1 MDRPDATSTPPTAAD
16 LERLT
21 GLTEPGDEEWELHGP
36 GLGSP
41 ETLAPVAAITPSQLP
56 GDVDPTAAVA
66 GLGGEAAFVLALAGY
81 VRRRRSRRRAAWSD
95 A

>member
-1 MDRPDATSTPPTAAD
+1 MDRPDATATPPTAAD

-21 GLTEPGDEEWELHGP
+21 GLLEPGEEVELHGP
-36 GLGSP
+36 GLGPS
-41 ETLAPVAAITPSQLP
+41 EVIAPVAAVTPSQLP

-81 VRRRRSRRRAAWSD
+81 ARRRRSRRRAAGLVT
-95 A
+95 